1 MPARIISNNQD
12 TMTLLSP
19 WIAFTVMAALMQA
32 VRTAGQKQL
41 SNSVTPMS
49 STLIRYLFGLPFT
62 ILYLL
67 YVTRSELLPVVTTA
81 LGSSRFIL
89 FALAAALAQIIATFL
104 LIKVFSFRNF
114 TVGTS
119 LAKTEAVQA
128 AVFGTVLFGIPLSLP
143 GWLAVGI
150 GFLGIYIVSMPTGGQ
165 RWEPRTVLLGTLS
178 GTAFALTSLWIRE
191 ASLSLGLS
199 VLPSAAVT
207 LVFMVTVQ
215 SLMCLS
221 YTYVRERSQFAA
233 IAQRLRLASFV
244 GLTSALGS
252 VGWFTAMTYQN
263 PALVKSLG
271 QIEFIFTLLLTTLFF
286 KERVTPRELLG
297 VAAIV
302 CSVILILQTH

>member
-1 MPARIISNNQD
+1 
-12 TMTLLSP
+12 
-19 WIAFTVMAALMQA
+19 MAALMQA

-41 SNSVTPMS
+41 SSSVSPMS
-49 STLIRYLFGLPFT
+49 STLIRYVFGLPFT
-62 ILYLL
+62 IIYLV
-67 YVTRSELLPVVTTA
+67 YVTQSELADILVQA
-81 LGSSRFIL
+81 LNNRRFVL
-89 FALAAALAQIIATFL
+89 FSLAAALAQIIATFL

-128 AVFGTVLFGIPLSLP
+128 AVFGTLMFGIPLSLQ
-143 GWLAVGI
+143 GWLAVAI
-150 GFLGIYIVSMPTGGQ
+150 GFLGIFIVSMPAAKQ
-165 RWEPRTVLLGTLS
+165 RWESRTVILGTLS

-191 ASLSLGLS
+191 ASLSLNLP
-199 VLPSAAVT
+199 VLPSAAMT

-221 YTYVRERSQFAA
+221 YTVVRERSQFAA
-233 IAQRLRLASFV
+233 IGQRLGLSGFV

-286 KERVTPRELLG
+286 KERITARELLG

-302 CSVILILQTH
+302 GSVILILQIR

>member
-1 MPARIISNNQD
+1 
-12 TMTLLSP
+12 
-19 WIAFTVMAALMQA
+19 
-32 VRTAGQKQL
+32 
-41 SNSVTPMS
+41 MS
-49 STLIRYLFGLPFT
+49 STLIRYVFGLPFT
-62 ILYLL
+62 IIYLV
-67 YVTRSELLPVVTTA
+67 YVTQSELADILVQA
-81 LGSSRFIL
+81 LNNRRFVL
-89 FALAAALAQIIATFL
+89 FSLAAALAQIIATFL

-128 AVFGTVLFGIPLSLP
+128 AVFGTLMFGIPLSLQ
-143 GWLAVGI
+143 GWLAVAI
-150 GFLGIYIVSMPTGGQ
+150 GFLGIFIVSMPAAKQ
-165 RWEPRTVLLGTLS
+165 RWESRTVILGTLS

-191 ASLSLGLS
+191 ASLSLNLP
-199 VLPSAAVT
+199 VLPSAAMT

-221 YTYVRERSQFAA
+221 YTVVRERSQFAA
-233 IAQRLRLASFV
+233 IGQRLGLSGFV

-286 KERVTPRELLG
+286 KERITARELLG

-302 CSVILILQTH
+302 GSVILILQIR

>member
-1 MPARIISNNQD
+1 
-12 TMTLLSP
+12 
-19 WIAFTVMAALMQA
+19 MAALMQA

-41 SNSVTPMS
+41 SSSVSPMS
-49 STLIRYLFGLPFT
+49 STLIRYVFGLPFA
-62 ILYLL
+62 IIYLIFL
-67 YVTRSELLPVVTTA
+67 TGSELADVLEHAVDNT
-81 LGSSRFIL
+81 RFIL
-89 FALAAALAQIIATFL
+89 FSLAAALAQIIATYL

-128 AVFGTVLFGIPLSLP
+128 AVFGTIMFGIPLSLQ
-143 GWLAVGI
+143 GWLAVAI
-150 GFLGIYIVSMPTGGQ
+150 GFLGIFIVSMPASNQ
-165 RWEPRTVLLGTLS
+165 RWESRTVILGTLS

-191 ASLSLGLS
+191 ASLSLGLP
-199 VLPSAAVT
+199 VLPSAAMT

-215 SLMCLS
+215 SIMCLS
-221 YTYVRERSQFAA
+221 YTFVRERLQFAA
-233 IAQRLRLASFV
+233 IAQRLWLSGFV

-286 KERVTPRELLG
+286 KERITARELLG

-302 CSVILILQTH
+302 GSVILILQIR